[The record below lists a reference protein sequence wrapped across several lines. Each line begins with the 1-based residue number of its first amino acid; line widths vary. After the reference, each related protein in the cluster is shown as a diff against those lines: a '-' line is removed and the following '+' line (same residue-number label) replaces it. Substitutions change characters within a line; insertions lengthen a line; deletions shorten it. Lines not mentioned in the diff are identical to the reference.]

1 MTQLTKK
8 ENVWSAAIGVLL
20 GSMAGL
26 MISLSMVKE
35 HKKCE
40 VLKRENR
47 LLREMVMFYQDQQ
60 LEQNIDSTLVCDE

>member
-1 MTQLTKK
+1 MNQLNKR

-26 MISLSMVKE
+26 MISLSLARE
-35 HKKCE
+35 YKKCE

-60 LEQNIDSTLVCDE
+60 VEHNVDSVIVCGE

>member
-1 MTQLTKK
+1 MSQLSKK
-8 ENVWSAAIGVLL
+8 ENVWAAAISILI

-40 VLKRENR
+40 MLKRENK
-47 LLREMVMFYQDQQ
+47 LLREMVMHYQDPTYG
-60 LEQNIDSTLVCDE
+60 LNYVEGCGE

>member
-1 MTQLTKK
+1 MNQLNKR

-26 MISLSMVKE
+26 MISLSLARE
-35 HKKCE
+35 YKKCE

-60 LEQNIDSTLVCDE
+60 VEHNVDSVFVCGE

>member
-1 MTQLTKK
+1 MDRLNKR

-26 MISLSMVKE
+26 MISLSLARE
-35 HKKCE
+35 YKKCE

-60 LEQNIDSTLVCDE
+60 VEHNVDSVFVCGE

>member
-1 MTQLTKK
+1 MSQLSKK
-8 ENVWSAAIGVLL
+8 ENVWAAAIGILI

-40 VLKRENR
+40 MLKHENK
-47 LLREMVMFYQDQQ
+47 LLREMVMHYQDPTYG
-60 LEQNIDSTLVCDE
+60 LNYVEGCGE

>member
-1 MTQLTKK
+1 MTQLSKK
-8 ENVWSAAIGVLL
+8 ENVWSAAIGLFL

-40 VLKRENR
+40 GLKRENR
-47 LLREMVMFYQDQQ
+47 LLREMVMFYQDRQ
-60 LEQNIDSTLVCDE
+60 LEQNIDSVIVCR

>member
-8 ENVWSAAIGVLL
+8 ENVWSAAIGVLI

-26 MISLSMVKE
+26 MISLSVVRE

-40 VLKRENR
+40 MLKRENK
-47 LLREMVMFYQDQQ
+47 LLQEMIMYYQ
-60 LEQNIDSTLVCDE
+60 EQEYVAH